1 MTAPFREL
9 VVIGRVVKPQGR
21 KGEVLAETFTDRPD
35 RFPSLRR
42 VFVPGP
48 GDEAR
53 EVRVTSCW
61 PHKGR
66 FVLKIEGVDSIDD
79 AERYRGLELR
89 IAEEELAPLPEGSY
103 YHHQLRGLRVD
114 DPGGTPLGVVMDLME
129 TGGGAT
135 ILVVRGPEG
144 ELLIP
149 LADAFVKEVDVAG
162 GRLVAERPQFLPHR
176 EGAHAH

>member
-1 MTAPFREL
+1 LTALFRDL

-21 KGEVLAETFTDRPD
+21 KGEVLTAPLSDRPD

-42 VFVPGP
+42 AYVEGP
-48 GDEAR
+48 EGGVR
-53 EVRVTSCW
+53 EVRVTRCW

-66 FVLKIEGVDSIDD
+66 FVLKLEGVDTIDD

-89 IAEEELAPLPEGSY
+89 IAEEDLAPLPEGSY
-103 YHHQLRGLRVD
+103 YHHQLRGLRVE
-114 DPGGTPLGVVMDLME
+114 DPSGAALGTVADLLE
-129 TGGGAT
+129 TGGGT

-149 LADAFVKEVDVAG
+149 LAEAFVRRVEVAA

-176 EGAHAH
+176 EIARAH